1 MTTFDTERLAN
12 QLVDARARRA
22 QIAVHDAPP
31 SVEDAY
37 AVQDS
42 VARRVGAVGGWKV
55 GAKTPSAEP
64 TCAPMFE
71 PLIRRSPAAW
81 PAAGFHMIGI
91 EAEIAFRLSRDV
103 ATGPRPLGAE
113 EVYDFVASAHPAIEV
128 VDTRIAD
135 WRRADPLALL
145 ADNQMNGGFVLG
157 DAVAGWRSID
167 LTNVAVRLAIDGKI
181 LVDTVGG
188 NTGGDPRRLL
198 VWLINHCRERRG
210 GLAAGAIVTTGS
222 FTGMT
227 FVEPG
232 ARAEAHFPRIGRAS
246 VEFPR

>member
-1 MTTFDTERLAN
+1 MTTFNAEGMADQLA
-12 QLVDARARRA
+12 DARTRRT
-22 QIAVHDAPP
+22 QIAVNDAPP
-31 SVEDAY
+31 RVEDAY
-37 AVQDS
+37 AVQDA

-64 TCAPMFE
+64 TCAPMFAS
-71 PLIRRSPAAW
+71 LIGRSPTAW

-91 EAEIAFRLSRDV
+91 EAEIAFRLARDV
-103 ATGPRPLGAE
+103 AAGPRPLGAE
-113 EVYDFVASAHPAIEV
+113 DVYALIASAHPAIEV

-135 WRRADPLALL
+135 WRKADPLTLL
-145 ADNQMNGGFVLG
+145 ADNQMNGGFALG
-157 DAVAGWRSID
+157 DAVADWRSID
-167 LTNVAVRLAIDGKI
+167 LANVAVRLSIDGEI
-181 LVDTVGG
+181 VVDTVGG

-210 GLAAGAIVTTGS
+210 GLAAGAIITTGS

-227 FVEPG
+227 FVEAG
-232 ARAEAHFPRIGRAS
+232 ARAEARFPRLGGAS